1 LRQEGRCLIA
11 SLVKWSPFR
20 ELDLI
25 ERQMRRMLED
35 VGIAP
40 AMLPAADVYE
50 TEVEF
55 VLEVEVPGYAEK
67 ELTIEAVDHTV
78 AISGE
83 RKVVEERKEKTFR
96 LHERLEKHFERR
108 FEPPL
113 EADTEHLRAVFEKG
127 VLEVHAPKSPEAK
140 PRKITIGK

>member
-1 LRQEGRCLIA
+1 MA
-11 SLVKWSPFR
+11 TLVKWSPFR
-20 ELDLI
+20 EFDLI

-35 VGIAP
+35 IGIAP

-50 TEVEF
+50 TEDEF

-67 ELTIEAVDHTV
+67 ELTIEAFDHAV

-83 RKVVEERKEKTFR
+83 RKVDEERKEKTFR

-108 FEPPL
+108 FELPP

-140 PRKITIGK
+140 PRKIPIGK

>member
-1 LRQEGRCLIA
+1 ML
-11 SLVKWSPFR
+11 FR
-20 ELDLI
+20 S
-25 ERQMRRMLED
+25 
-35 VGIAP
+35 
-40 AMLPAADVYE
+40 
-50 TEVEF
+50 
-55 VLEVEVPGYAEK
+55 VPGYAEK
-67 ELTIEAVDHTV
+67 ELTIEAFDHTV

-108 FEPPL
+108 FELPP

-140 PRKITIGK
+140 PRKIPIGK